1 MHLTDDQLNEYL
13 DNESSERLQIE
24 SHLAECAECAARL
37 TALQALFDE
46 IESLLEVELTRSIR
60 ARRATPYRA
69 ERQSPRDAASFTRP
83 SNLPA
88 PLPRWL
94 TLTATLQA
102 ALALIAIFFTVPIVS
117 QYLRPILQAVS
128 VPAFRE
134 VLIEIQMYFVMWL
147 QNIQA
152 FRIPTIPTGFFT
164 LPKQL
169 SPTLLS
175 ISLLGLFLVWLI
187 GNWWLLRKR
196 PNPLA

>member
-13 DNESSERLQIE
+13 DKESSERPQIE
-24 SHLAECAECAARL
+24 SHLAECGECAARL

-46 IESLLEVELTRSIR
+46 IESLPEVELTRSIS

-69 ERQSPRDAASFTRP
+69 ERQSPWDAASFTRP

-102 ALALIAIFFTVPIVS
+102 ALAFIAIFFTVPIVS
-117 QYLRPILQAVS
+117 RYLTPVLQTVS
-128 VPAFRE
+128 VPSFRD

-147 QNIQA
+147 QTMQA
-152 FRIPTIPTGFFT
+152 FQIPAIPTGFFT
-164 LPKQL
+164 LPEEL

-175 ISLLGLFLVWLI
+175 ISLLGLFIVWLI

>member
-46 IESLLEVELTRSIR
+46 IESLPEVELTRSI
-60 ARRATPYRA
+60 
-69 ERQSPRDAASFTRP
+69 AASFTRP

-102 ALALIAIFFTVPIVS
+102 ALAFIAIFFTVPIVS
-117 QYLRPILQAVS
+117 RYLTPVLQTVS
-128 VPAFRE
+128 VPSFRD

-147 QNIQA
+147 QTMQT
-152 FRIPTIPTGFFT
+152 FQLPTIPTGFFT
-164 LPKQL
+164 LPEEL
-169 SPTLLS
+169 SPTMLS
-175 ISLLGLFLVWLI
+175 ISLLGLFIVWLI
-187 GNWWLLRKR
+187 GNWWLLRKH

>member
-13 DNESSERLQIE
+13 DNESSERPQIE

-46 IESLLEVELTRSIR
+46 IESLPEVELTRSIR

-69 ERQSPRDAASFTRP
+69 ERQSPQDAASFTRP

-94 TLTATLQA
+94 TLAATLQA

>member
-13 DNESSERLQIE
+13 DNESSERPQIE

-46 IESLLEVELTRSIR
+46 IESLPEVELTRSIR

-69 ERQSPRDAASFTRP
+69 ERQSPQDAASFTRP

-128 VPAFRE
+128 VPAFRD

-147 QNIQA
+147 QTIQA
-152 FRIPTIPTGFFT
+152 FQIPTIPTGFFT